1 MASYRGMKNNQ
12 NFLCFLRLLKELSIY
27 LLNKSIISLHVPF
40 ANCNNICVIY
50 KKKKQYLTSCETIIQ
65 MHRETLIFTK
75 IFCKVQMLSFSLS
88 LSSPL
93 TFSYIFYNKLEIKFK
108 SLRRLFSITKKQD
121 RNIIYSEIH
130 EKIL

>member
-1 MASYRGMKNNQ
+1 
-12 NFLCFLRLLKELSIY
+12 
-27 LLNKSIISLHVPF
+27 
-40 ANCNNICVIY
+40 
-50 KKKKQYLTSCETIIQ
+50 